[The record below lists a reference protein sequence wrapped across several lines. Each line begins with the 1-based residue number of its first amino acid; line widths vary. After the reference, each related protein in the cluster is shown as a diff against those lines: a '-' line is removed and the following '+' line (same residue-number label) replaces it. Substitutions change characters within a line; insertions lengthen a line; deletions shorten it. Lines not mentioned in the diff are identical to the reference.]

1 MQKTPTST
9 LSLPL
14 SGKFSSVLHPP
25 ALLFQRIT
33 SLTPQ
38 TSNPLQRAK
47 MLLLH
52 SLPSIPNHVL
62 APLDRCSRDLRPRL
76 SLRNPLLDARG
87 LLPHPFGT
95 LFHHAH
101 RPRLRGYLSHLLH
114 PPPLSIVAALT
125 RPPRRREPLL
135 GTPPRLLLHYLHP
148 HHSLRKSTAMCLSQ
162 WHFIPCPVLNLNRS
176 LSRYALCH
184 FFLSFSFL
192 SDVIFL
198 FV

>member
-9 LSLPL
+9 LSLHL
-14 SGKFSSVLHPP
+14 SGKRSSVLHPP

-38 TSNPLQRAK
+38 TPKPLQRAK

-52 SLPSIPNHVL
+52 SFPSIPNHVL
-62 APLDRCSRDLRPRL
+62 APLDRFSRDLCPRL
-76 SLRNPLLDARG
+76 RLYNPLFDARG

-95 LFHHAH
+95 LFYRAH
-101 RPRLRGYLSHLLH
+101 RPRLRGHPSHRLH
-114 PPPLSIVAALT
+114 PPPLSIVAAIT

-135 GTPPRLLLHYLHP
+135 GTPPRLLLHCLHP
-148 HHSLRKSTAMCLSQ
+148 HHSLRKPTAKYLSQ
-162 WHFIPCPVLNLNRS
+162 WHFIPCLVLNLNRS
-176 LSRYALCH
+176 HPRYALCH
-184 FFLSFSFL
+184 FLYFPPS

-198 FV
+198 SV